1 LEIKETKLQK
11 TTAELQQHLAELA
24 QPRINLLISDV
35 GDNIDFGSRYVNS
48 QSDLE
53 TLKSER
59 WFNPDFE
66 NFINREV
73 APPNQSL
80 IGDRLKMLET
90 YKIISNFSRRSLMAD
105 FSGEWKELVMT
116 TSLEWLCSFG
126 LTTSHL

>member
-1 LEIKETKLQK
+1 MISELNSWKAAVSNEVRVYQDFCDRNLALKNREDELQSSVNDLEIKETKLQK

-73 APPNQSL
+73 APQT
-80 IGDRLKMLET
+80 R
-90 YKIISNFSRRSLMAD
+90 
-105 FSGEWKELVMT
+105 V
-116 TSLEWLCSFG
+116 
-126 LTTSHL
+126 

>member
-1 LEIKETKLQK
+1 MKAEVSNAVRFYQLFCDRNLALKNREDELQSSVNDLEIKETKLQK

-73 APPNQSL
+73 APQT
-80 IGDRLKMLET
+80 R
-90 YKIISNFSRRSLMAD
+90 
-105 FSGEWKELVMT
+105 V
-116 TSLEWLCSFG
+116 
-126 LTTSHL
+126 

>member
-1 LEIKETKLQK
+1 MEIKETKLQK